1 MHIIFKIQFAD
12 LRQYLVFNIK
22 LTVIAIFSLF
32 AFSAQQSSAQT
43 VQPMV
48 FDLEPLGT
56 ESSDYLRID
65 NPTSGPITLEL
76 VPLKIILDEY
86 GKESH
91 ESAEDDFLIYP
102 PQTIIQADSTQ
113 VVKVKYIGDPLI
125 EKSQAYRISVNQ
137 LPVNLNTES
146 SGISILTNFLT
157 LVNVV
162 PDKAKPQLQ
171 VTEIKPHQNDRWV
184 VTVRNSGNRYGI
196 LSNSS
201 WEVESTNDS
210 SQKEKIDSAEVE
222 RFIHQT
228 MILPKSVLHFSVP
241 AVDGFDPASTKIT
254 MVKES

>member
-1 MHIIFKIQFAD
+1 M
-12 LRQYLVFNIK
+12 
-22 LTVIAIFSLF
+22 
-32 AFSAQQSSAQT
+32 
-43 VQPMV
+43 
-48 FDLEPLGT
+48 
-56 ESSDYLRID
+56 
-65 NPTSGPITLEL
+65 
-76 VPLKIILDEY
+76 
-86 GKESH
+86 
-91 ESAEDDFLIYP
+91 
-102 PQTIIQADSTQ
+102 
-113 VVKVKYIGDPLI
+113 VKVKYIGDPLI